1 MVMDYFEP
9 GIVLDDFELGRVLR
23 EGAMARVYRA
33 TDRLTGE
40 TVALKVPFK
49 DILNNPLL
57 FYHHQIEDRALRRL
71 SHPHII
77 RSIRRRRT
85 SLYLALE
92 WVAGPDLKSMLFHRG
107 RIPCDRVLGWADQI
121 LEALAHMHARGV
133 HHLDLKPENIMRARD
148 GRLKLVDFGL
158 AWLRG
163 TPDLLVEDFNN
174 PHGTP
179 DYAAP
184 EQIRGV
190 RHDPRSDLYSL
201 GLVIYELLTGAFPF
215 KRSVRLN
222 EVRRRAQAA
231 PVPPRHHDPG
241 IPQWLESIIMKV
253 LAPEPEQR
261 YRSARAMAAA
271 LQAGAAGKKTEQLTV
286 ERSPEARPERY
297 DAPAPTSAKPQLL
310 GAIANHDRSDG
321 VVTVLRR
328 EALKLGGEITL
339 LTVNTEMDDSD
350 LVRYATAVE
359 GAQLGRRLEGYGR
372 ALRDHGLDA
381 LVRIRQGNVLE
392 EILET
397 AQVLPADLLVVGATR
412 RRGFQ
417 KLFGGRLVDKIIRR
431 APCRVIVAEQP
442 PLTVPSDDLPPSALE
457 TDDLLDIDFFLHD
470 CWVAHLNHLATVSR
484 PYAVS
489 DDDTSPGGA
498 CRLRPWLQILGRDS
512 TWRPLTDGLVAADQ
526 KLHALTEELIDTAR
540 HGDPSRLRRLYLE
553 AALPQMCA
561 FRQALRDF
569 SLALRAQTVARRA
582 SELPLTREASC
593 PLDETHAPLDGPLAS
608 LASIRDYFCRHP
620 DASPEACLV
629 RLDSGALSPPVVK
642 GGEN

>member
-1 MVMDYFEP
+1 MEYFEP
-9 GIVLDDFELGRVLR
+9 GIVLDDFELGPFLR
-23 EGAMARVYRA
+23 EGAMARLYRA

-57 FYHHQIEDRALRRL
+57 YYHHQIEDRALRRL
-71 SHPHII
+71 AHPNIV
-77 RSIRRRRT
+77 RSLRRRRT

-107 RIPCDRVLGWADQI
+107 RIPCERVLVWADQI

-133 HHLDLKPENIMRARD
+133 HHLDLKPENILRAPD
-148 GRLKLVDFGL
+148 GRIKLVDFGL

-163 TPDLLVEDFNN
+163 TRDLLVEDFNN

-201 GLVIYELLTGAFPF
+201 GLVIYELLTGDFPF
-215 KRSVRLN
+215 KRSTRLR
-222 EVRRRAQAA
+222 EVRRRAQTA

-241 IPQWLESIIMKV
+241 IPQWLESIILIA
-253 LAPEPEQR
+253 LAPDPGQR
-261 YRSARAMAAA
+261 YPSARAMAAA
-271 LQAGAAGKKTEQLTV
+271 LQAGAAGTTTERLV
-286 ERSPEARPERY
+286 DDKPLDALCERH
-297 DAPAPTSAKPQLL
+297 DAPVPASAKPQLL
-310 GAIANHDRSDG
+310 GAIANHDGADG

-339 LTVNTEMDDSD
+339 LTVNSEMDDSD

-359 GAQLGRRLEGYGR
+359 GAQLGRRLERYGR
-372 ALRDHGLDA
+372 DLRDHGLDA
-381 LVRIRQGNVLE
+381 LVSIRQGRVLE
-392 EILET
+392 EIMET
-397 AQVLPADLLVVGATR
+397 ARALPADLLVVGATR

-417 KLFGGRLVDKIIRR
+417 KLLGGRLIDKIIRK
-431 APCRVIVAEQP
+431 APCRVIVAGQP
-442 PLTVPSDDLPPSALE
+442 PLPVPPDDRPPSALE
-457 TDDLLDIDFFLHD
+457 TEDLLDIDFFLHD
-470 CWVAHLNHLATVSR
+470 SWVAHLNYLATVSR
-484 PYAVS
+484 PYPVS
-489 DDDTSPGGA
+489 DDDVLPGGV
-498 CRLRPWLQILGRDS
+498 CRLQPWLQALGREPN
-512 TWRPLTDGLVAADQ
+512 WGPLTEGLLAADQ
-526 KLHALTEELIDTAR
+526 RLHALTEELVTATR
-540 HGDPSRLRRLYLE
+540 HGDRERLRRLYLE
-553 AALPQMCA
+553 AALPRMCE

-569 SLALRAQTVARRA
+569 SLALRTQTVARLA
-582 SELPLTREASC
+582 SELPLTREANC
-593 PLDETHAPLDGPLAS
+593 PLDAPHAPLDGPLAS

-629 RLDSGALSPPVVK
+629 HLGNGAFSPAAVK
-642 GGEN
+642 GEEE